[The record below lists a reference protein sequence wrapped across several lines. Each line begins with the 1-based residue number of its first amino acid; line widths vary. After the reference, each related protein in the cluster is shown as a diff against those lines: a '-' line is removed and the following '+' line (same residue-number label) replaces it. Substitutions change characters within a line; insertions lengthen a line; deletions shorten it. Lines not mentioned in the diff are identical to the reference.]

1 MAIRSALNIDGLVEL
16 VAKLKKFPV
25 AIRTALRRTA
35 RKLGGQV
42 AKVAKAKAPNRKE
55 TMRVGDQ
62 LVRMYG
68 ASQAL
73 KKSIGVKV
81 ATTRKGA
88 VNAIIGPKRNS
99 EAKVFIAYYKP
110 TAAKKAQRNV
120 TITIKPAKYA
130 HLVEN
135 GFTAKIWAS
144 NKRIRV
150 SPKPFLR
157 PALDSNSGQ
166 ISDITTDY
174 LQMAIDDL
182 IAKGKI
188 TPDAGSD
195 T

>member
-1 MAIRSALNIDGLVEL
+1 MIKSALNIDGLVEL
-16 VAKLKKFPV
+16 MSNLKKFPV
-25 AIRTALRRTA
+25 AIRTALRRSA
-35 RKLGGQV
+35 RKVGGQV
-42 AKVAKAKAPNRKE
+42 AKAAKAKAQNRKE
-55 TMRVGDQ
+55 TVKVGKE

-88 VNAIIGPKRNS
+88 VNAIVGPKRGS
-99 EAKVFIAYYKP
+99 EAKVFIAYFKP
-110 TAAKKAQRNV
+110 TAAKIAQRNI
-120 TITIKPAKYA
+120 TITIKPSKYA

-144 NKRIRV
+144 NRRIRV

-166 ISDITTDY
+166 VSGITVDY
-174 LQMAIDDL
+174 LQIAIDDL

-188 TPDAGSD
+188 VPDIGD